1 MQLAASSARALR
13 RWTRSALSLTLAL
26 GLAGAIGGC
35 SDDPTG
41 LSNLNGTYDVVSY
54 DGSSATSQQIF
65 GSFIINCD
73 DWSFHIED
81 PNEVL
86 EDQGVFTRSRNNLT
100 FRSDLY
106 DDQFPG
112 TISNTTLTID
122 YNLSETSDPDIV
134 RIVFRR

>member
-1 MQLAASSARALR
+1 MQVAASPAPALR

-35 SDDPTG
+35 SDDSTG
-41 LSNLNGTYDVVSY
+41 PSNLNGTYAIVSY
-54 DGSSATSQQIF
+54 EGSSAASQQIF
-65 GSFIINCD
+65 GSFIMNGD
-73 DWSFHIED
+73 EWSFHIED

-122 YNLSETSDPDIV
+122 YNLSETSTPDIV

>member
-35 SDDPTG
+35 SDDATG
-41 LSNLNGTYDVVSY
+41 LSNLDGTYDVVSY
-54 DGSSATSQQIF
+54 DGSSAASQQIF
-65 GSFIINCD
+65 GSFTINGD
-73 DWSFHIED
+73 EWSIHIVD
-81 PNEVL
+81 PDEEL
-86 EDQGVFTRSRNNLT
+86 DDQGVFTRSRNNLT
-100 FRSDLY
+100 FRSDIY

-122 YNLSETSDPDIV
+122 YNLLTSSDPDIV